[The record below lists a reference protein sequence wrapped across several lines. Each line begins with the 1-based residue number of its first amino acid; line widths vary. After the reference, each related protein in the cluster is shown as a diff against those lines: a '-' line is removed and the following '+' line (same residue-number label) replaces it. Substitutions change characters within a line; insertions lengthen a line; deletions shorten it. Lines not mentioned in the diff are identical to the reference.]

1 MDAASDGLVAE
12 GGIGTA
18 SRGLA
23 ELVAQTTVGRDGIT
37 AYGLDGARLLEV
49 MSQFQRRTDA

>member
-1 MDAASDGLVAE
+1 MPPQTDWSPKAGSAPRHG
-12 GGIGTA
+12 
-18 SRGLA
+18 
-23 ELVAQTTVGRDGIT
+23 VAQTTVGRDGIT